1 MQRLLNFIQLAP
13 VRGDEI
19 LVLDFADTFAASL
32 EEDDGALLEGNF
44 EDFEAIEQTIA
55 AYVMTEISVMPKLLI
70 LPGVRYGRTSLQSVG
85 FQSVV
90 EEERDDVAADW
101 VGIQRVEDDLR
112 LFPNQAEGIALYA
125 CDDGGGYWIATDQ
138 AQHLPPLRRHDP

>member
-1 MQRLLNFIQLAP
+1 MTSGATTTADFEIQLAP

-44 EDFEAIEQTIA
+44 EDFEATEQPIA
-55 AYVMTEISVMPKLLI
+55 ACVMTEISVTPKLLI
-70 LPGVRYGRTSLQSVG
+70 LPGVRYERTSLQSVG

-90 EEERDDVAADW
+90 KEELDDVAADW
-101 VGIQRVEDDLR
+101 VGIQRVEDD
-112 LFPNQAEGIALYA
+112 NS
-125 CDDGGGYWIATDQ
+125 
-138 AQHLPPLRRHDP
+138 